1 MPAAPHFPP
10 PGVSTSG
17 TIITDKNL
25 DKIASEHIPLHS
37 PYFLITFNT
46 ILIPATER
54 QEGGKGC
61 QPSHFPMHHVQ
72 TWNSHFVFHFK
83 FSAFNRA
90 LERERAWALVS
101 SPTFSADAQGG
112 FFSPQNCS
120 DRCREKRRR
129 NWAPVCLSWAK
140 LLLCSSVTDMVLLL
154 EIMKVSQTYIV
165 SILVIKQISVR
176 LWPKQWTDFIVKEH
190 ICCCR
195 QPLSSI

>member
-1 MPAAPHFPP
+1 MPAAPHFSP

-90 LERERAWALVS
+90 LERERAEPWLVPQPS
-101 SPTFSADAQGG
+101 QLTPREA
-112 FFSPQNCS
+112 FFFPNCS

-129 NWAPVCLSWAK
+129 NWAPVCLPWAK
-140 LLLCSSVTDMVLLL
+140 LLLCSSVTDTGLLL
-154 EIMKVSQTYIV
+154 EIMKVPLTCTVNTGDQ
-165 SILVIKQISVR
+165 QISV
-176 LWPKQWTDFIVKEH
+176 WYDQNNEQI
-190 ICCCR
+190 
-195 QPLSSI
+195 S

>member
-1 MPAAPHFPP
+1 MPAAPHFSP

-112 FFSPQNCS
+112 IFFFRIVQIAAG
-120 DRCREKRRR
+120 RRGGGIGL
-129 NWAPVCLSWAK
+129 LSA
-140 LLLCSSVTDMVLLL
+140 CHGPSYFSVL
-154 EIMKVSQTYIV
+154 VSQT
-165 SILVIKQISVR
+165 R
-176 LWPKQWTDFIVKEH
+176 D
-190 ICCCR
+190 
-195 QPLSSI
+195 SSWK

>member
-1 MPAAPHFPP
+1 MPAAPHFSP

-90 LERERAWALVS
+90 LERERAEPWLVPQPS
-101 SPTFSADAQGG
+101 QLTPREAFFFFRIVQIAAGRRGGGIGLLSACHGPSYFS
-112 FFSPQNCS
+112 
-120 DRCREKRRR
+120 
-129 NWAPVCLSWAK
+129 
-140 LLLCSSVTDMVLLL
+140 VL
-154 EIMKVSQTYIV
+154 VSQT
-165 SILVIKQISVR
+165 R
-176 LWPKQWTDFIVKEH
+176 D
-190 ICCCR
+190 
-195 QPLSSI
+195 SSWK